1 MSILGRL
8 PLTQGTHMAL
18 NKVPYR
24 GTRDFFPA
32 DMRLRNFIFH
42 KMAEV
47 SEQFAYEPYDGPL
60 LEEVELY
67 LAKSGEELINEQIYS
82 FIDRGERNVAI
93 RPEMTPTLARM
104 VAQVHRETPKPIRM
118 YAIPNLMRYEKPQ
131 KGRLR
136 EFWQYNAD
144 IFGAGMLGEIEIL
157 QLSIALLKSFGA
169 NASQFGVHIND
180 RRFVDFVFNGLIGLD
195 EASNKKLYKLV
206 DRKNKMNAEK
216 FSAEVRTLISEEDKA
231 KIFEAYVSLST
242 PEDIKKFIDV
252 YFSETGVQDFHHN
265 KTAAPVAFSSHVL
278 PLLKTI
284 EKVSELGLSEYVMF
298 DPSIVRGLDYYT
310 GLVFEIFDKHP
321 DNNRAIA
328 GGGAYANLLQ
338 IFNEPALEG
347 VGIGLGEV
355 PLTEFL
361 KAHGL
366 MPDLSKASI
375 DYLVAYL
382 VPEAEG
388 MAMKFAGQLR
398 SKWGLKV
405 EVMLGETKPKKV
417 FSYSEKKIVGSIC
430 FFGEEELKNS
440 SVKVKDNVSRTEES
454 LSLEEF
460 YQKLGME

>member
-1 MSILGRL
+1 
-8 PLTQGTHMAL
+8 MAL
-18 NKVPYR
+18 TKSPYR

-32 DMRLRNFIFH
+32 EMRLRNFIFH

-104 VAQVHRETPKPIRM
+104 VAQVHREIPKPIRM

-144 IFGAGMLGEIEIL
+144 VFGAGTLGEIEII
-157 QLSIALLKSFGA
+157 QLCVALMKSFGA
-169 NASQFGVHIND
+169 TPAQFGVHLND
-180 RRFVDFVFNGLIGLD
+180 RRFVDFVFHGLLGLD

-206 DRKNKMNAEK
+206 DKKNKMDPTK
-216 FSAEVRTLISEEDKA
+216 FASEVRIIISDETLA
-231 KIFEAYVSLST
+231 KTFEAYAALKT
-242 PEDIKKFIDV
+242 PEDVQAFVDK
-252 YFSETGVQDFHHN
+252 YYGETGVQDFHHN
-265 KTAAPVAFSSHVL
+265 KAAAPVAVTSHVN
-278 PLLKTI
+278 PLLEIFQKL
-284 EKVSELGLSEYVMF
+284 KALGLGEYVSF

-310 GLVFEIFDKHP
+310 GVVFEIFDKHP
-321 DNNRAIA
+321 DNNRAVA
-328 GGGAYANLLQ
+328 GGGSYANLLQ

-347 VGIGLGEV
+347 VGVGLGEV

-366 MPDLSKASI
+366 VPDFAKAQV

-382 VPEAEG
+382 VPEAEA
-388 MAMKFAGQLR
+388 MAMTFASTLR
-398 SKWGLKV
+398 SKWGLRV

-417 FSYSEKKIVGSIC
+417 FSYSEKKTVGTVC
-430 FFGEEELKNS
+430 FFGEEELRS
-440 SVKVKDNVSRTEES
+440 QSVKVKDLLTRTEET
-454 LSLEEF
+454 LSINDF
-460 YQKLGME
+460 YKKLGME